1 MIQTKEN
8 REVKNS
14 VFIDLF
20 CYDRTAEDNVISL
33 YNALHGETLPEGTR
47 VEWMQLDNVIYMTLR
62 NDVAFQVDGKTMIFA
77 EHQSTINENM
87 PLRSF
92 LYAGRAY
99 EQLVP
104 DRGRYRKKRIALPY
118 PEFYTFY
125 NGKEKYIKET
135 ILRLSDSYE
144 QDRNTEA
151 MLELIVRVININ
163 LEEQHEILEKCPIL
177 KEYSQ
182 LMAMIRDNQCQ
193 GKKDAYKIAI
203 RECISQGILKEYL
216 QRKGSEV
223 CNMLIADY
231 NYELDMEVQREEARE
246 EGFEEGRMAGMEKG
260 MAEGRVEGI
269 REGIREGRQEG
280 RQEGRKEMILKVY
293 SDGKTIA
300 EIANFLGEPVE
311 EIEKIINSCERRR

>member
-1 MIQTKEN
+1 M
-8 REVKNS
+8 
-14 VFIDLF
+14 
-20 CYDRTAEDNVISL
+20 Y
-33 YNALHGETLPEGTR
+33 G
-47 VEWMQLDNVIYMTLR
+47 
-62 NDVAFQVDGKTMIFA
+62 
-77 EHQSTINENM
+77 
-87 PLRSF
+87 
-92 LYAGRAY
+92 GRAY

-135 ILRLSDSYE
+135 MLRLSDSYK
-144 QDRNTEA
+144 QDRNSEA

-203 RECISQGILKEYL
+203 QECISQGILKEYL

-246 EGFEEGRMAGMEKG
+246 EAYEELEEKLIRQNYRKG
-260 MAEGRVEGI
+260 KSEQELADIFDVSIDRV
-269 REGIREGRQEG
+269 
-280 RQEGRKEMILKVY
+280 KKILK
-293 SDGKTIA
+293 TA
-300 EIANFLGEPVE
+300 
-311 EIEKIINSCERRR
+311 

>member
-1 MIQTKEN
+1 MDMIQTKEN

-20 CYDRTAEDNVISL
+20 CYDRTAE
-33 YNALHGETLPEGTR
+33 
-47 VEWMQLDNVIYMTLR
+47 DNVIYMTLR

-135 ILRLSDSYE
+135 MLRLSDSYK
-144 QDRNTEA
+144 QDRNSESRN
-151 MLELIVRVININ
+151 VSV
-163 LEEQHEILEKCPIL
+163 
-177 KEYSQ
+177 KEY
-182 LMAMIRDNQCQ
+182 
-193 GKKDAYKIAI
+193 
-203 RECISQGILKEYL
+203 
-216 QRKGSEV
+216 
-223 CNMLIADY
+223 
-231 NYELDMEVQREEARE
+231 
-246 EGFEEGRMAGMEKG
+246 
-260 MAEGRVEGI
+260 
-269 REGIREGRQEG
+269 
-280 RQEGRKEMILKVY
+280 
-293 SDGKTIA
+293 
-300 EIANFLGEPVE
+300 
-311 EIEKIINSCERRR
+311 

>member
-1 MIQTKEN
+1 MDVIKTKEN
-8 REVKNS
+8 REIKNS

-20 CYDRTAEDNVISL
+20 CYDRTAEQNVISL
-33 YNALHGETLPEGTR
+33 YNALHEEALPEGTR
-47 VEWMQLDNVIYMTLR
+47 VEWLQLDNVIYMALR
-62 NDVAFQVDGKTMIFA
+62 NDVAFEIDGKTMVFA

-99 EQLVP
+99 ERIVP
-104 DRGRYRKKRIALPY
+104 ERGRYRKKQMKLPN

-125 NGKEKYIKET
+125 NGREKYAKEKV
-135 ILRLSDSYE
+135 LRLSDAYDKTVCDE
-144 QDRNTEA
+144 T
-151 MLELIVRVININ
+151 MLELAVRVININ
-163 LEEQHEILEKCPIL
+163 LEEHHEILEKCPVL
-177 KEYSQ
+177 RQYSE
-182 LMAMIRDNQCQ
+182 LMARIRQYQED
-193 GKKDAYKIAI
+193 GEPEAYTKAVK
-203 RECISQGILKEYL
+203 ECIEQEILKEYL
-216 QRKGSEV
+216 ERKGSEV

-260 MAEGRVEGI
+260 MAEGRVERI
-269 REGIREGRQEG
+269 R
-280 RQEGRKEMILKVY
+280 EGRKEMILKVY

-311 EIEKIINSCERRR
+311 EIEKIINSCEWRR